1 MIAQGMATLLRRD
14 KVIGMPISAVTRRA
28 VSSALASSAAA
39 SRSMADARSAPPR
52 SGHTPES
59 KACLAA
65 ATATSTSRETID
77 GTAPATSS
85 VGGLTIVIT
94 SLDPEPTRR
103 PPAYEPRYSSTAG
116 PFPENSGQL
125 RPEFTMKVHVNLVAR
140 RIICQISAGRAHNRP
155 PPCDLSQQVNKRSQ
169 VQFVVSDKVG
179 NACKKYDRAMAIP
192 DWPAGQDATAKA
204 SSRLDRENAA
214 LRELVTVYRY
224 LSGLALQDADLAGV
238 VQLISDRMTATVAV
252 VTQLMDVLTAAA
264 PGVTGDKAAA
274 AVREHVVHPRLGQVL
289 RASRLSQRALRLPNV
304 GGTPA
309 IIVAPIMVGD
319 EVPSYL
325 ITIDPADNLF
335 GEDMSLLV
343 TEHAATICGVIL
355 GRERVV
361 AAAARR
367 VRDDLVEGLLLGRG
381 RDHADT
387 GRWAAHLGYDPAR
400 DHNVMAVAFDLP
412 APPAA
417 SPADLTAQRQRI
429 WESIEHFVATR
440 APDAIVSARESEVVI
455 VAAAPD
461 EPGPAALDARRLAHA
476 CLARLAELFP
486 AAKVVIGIG
495 GPCRDPRE
503 VARSYAQAQRTTATL
518 RRLGRQGTVSAF
530 ADLGEL
536 RSFAAD
542 VLGKLAVHEQE
553 HKSEYLTTL
562 ACYFRENN
570 SPQRASRILHVHP
583 NTVAYRVKRIEEI
596 TGLRLDNYT
605 DRLIA
610 QVALEILDALGEE
623 P

>member
-1 MIAQGMATLLRRD
+1 VVRHNDIRAAPSYDPVMAVPNWSPVLADDRSRPAPEAEAQ
-14 KVIGMPISAVTRRA
+14 S
-28 VSSALASSAAA
+28 
-39 SRSMADARSAPPR
+39 
-52 SGHTPES
+52 E
-59 KACLAA
+59 
-65 ATATSTSRETID
+65 
-77 GTAPATSS
+77 APA
-85 VGGLTIVIT
+85 
-94 SLDPEPTRR
+94 R
-103 PPAYEPRYSSTAG
+103 
-116 PFPENSGQL
+116 
-125 RPEFTMKVHVNLVAR
+125 H
-140 RIICQISAGRAHNRP
+140 
-155 PPCDLSQQVNKRSQ
+155 
-169 VQFVVSDKVG
+169 
-179 NACKKYDRAMAIP
+179 
-192 DWPAGQDATAKA
+192 
-204 SSRLDRENAA
+204 LDRENAA

-238 VQLISDRMTATVAV
+238 VRLISDRTAATVAV
-252 VTQLMDVLTAAA
+252 LTQLMDVLTAAA
-264 PGVTGDKAAA
+264 PGVSAEKAAA
-274 AVREHVVHPRLGQVL
+274 DVREHMVHPRLGQVL
-289 RASRLSQRALRLPNV
+289 RASRLSQRALRLPKV
-304 GGTPA
+304 GGMPA
-309 IIVAPIMVGD
+309 IIVAPVLVGD

-325 ITIDPADNLF
+325 ITIDPAENIF

-381 RDHADT
+381 RDNADA
-387 GRWAAHLGYDPAR
+387 GRWAAHLGYDPVR
-400 DHNVMAVAFDLP
+400 DHNVVAIAFDLP
-412 APPAA
+412 SAQEAA
-417 SPADLTAQRQRI
+417 AQRQRI

-440 APDAIVSARESEVVI
+440 APEAIVSARESEVVL
-455 VAAAPD
+455 VTAAPM
-461 EPGPAALDARRLAHA
+461 DARQLAGA

-495 GPCRDPRE
+495 GVCRDPRE
-503 VARSYAQAQRTTATL
+503 VARSYAQAQRTTQTL
-518 RRLGRQGTVSAF
+518 QRLGRCAAVSAF
-530 ADLGEL
+530 GDLGILRLLLQVPDLAEL

-542 VLGKLAVHEQE
+542 VLGKLSMHEHE

-610 QVALEILDALGEE
+610 QVALEILDSLGDE

>member
-1 MIAQGMATLLRRD
+1 MALPDWSPVLS
-14 KVIGMPISAVTRRA
+14 P
-28 VSSALASSAAA
+28 
-39 SRSMADARSAPPR
+39 
-52 SGHTPES
+52 
-59 KACLAA
+59 
-65 ATATSTSRETID
+65 
-77 GTAPATSS
+77 
-85 VGGLTIVIT
+85 
-94 SLDPEPTRR
+94 
-103 PPAYEPRYSSTAG
+103 
-116 PFPENSGQL
+116 SGQS
-125 RPEFTMKVHVNLVAR
+125 PETNN
-140 RIICQISAGRAHNRP
+140 G
-155 PPCDLSQQVNKRSQ
+155 
-169 VQFVVSDKVG
+169 
-179 NACKKYDRAMAIP
+179 
-192 DWPAGQDATAKA
+192 
-204 SSRLDRENAA
+204 RLDRENAA

-264 PGVTGDKAAA
+264 PGMSADKAAA

-289 RASRLSQRALRLPNV
+289 RASRLSQRPLRLPNV

-309 IIVAPIMVGD
+309 IIVAPILVGD

-412 APPAA
+412 APLAA
-417 SPADLTAQRQRI
+417 SHADLTAQRQRI

-461 EPGPAALDARRLAHA
+461 EPGPAAMDARRLAHA

-530 ADLGEL
+530 GDLGILRLLLQVPDLAEL

>member
-1 MIAQGMATLLRRD
+1 MIAGMALPD
-14 KVIGMPISAVTRRA
+14 WSPV
-28 VSSALASSAAA
+28 LASGSPAENGTAEAAGHGAMPSPAAA
-39 SRSMADARSAPPR
+39 L
-52 SGHTPES
+52 TS
-59 KACLAA
+59 K
-65 ATATSTSRETID
+65 
-77 GTAPATSS
+77 
-85 VGGLTIVIT
+85 
-94 SLDPEPTRR
+94 
-103 PPAYEPRYSSTAG
+103 
-116 PFPENSGQL
+116 
-125 RPEFTMKVHVNLVAR
+125 
-140 RIICQISAGRAHNRP
+140 
-155 PPCDLSQQVNKRSQ
+155 
-169 VQFVVSDKVG
+169 
-179 NACKKYDRAMAIP
+179 
-192 DWPAGQDATAKA
+192 
-204 SSRLDRENAA
+204 LDRENAA

-264 PGVTGDKAAA
+264 PGVAAEKAAA
-274 AVREHVVHPRLGQVL
+274 AVREHVIHPRLGQVL

-304 GGTPA
+304 GGMPA
-309 IIVAPIMVGD
+309 IIVAPILVGD

-325 ITIDPADNLF
+325 ITIDPADNIF

-381 RDHADT
+381 RDQSDT
-387 GRWAAHLGYDPAR
+387 SRWAAHLGYDPAR
-400 DHNVMAVAFDLP
+400 DHNVMAIAFALP
-412 APPAA
+412 VVGNTALAV
-417 SPADLTAQRQRI
+417 PADTAAQRQRI

-440 APDAIVSARESEVVI
+440 APDAIISARESEVV
-455 VAAAPD
+455 VVTAAPD
-461 EPGPAALDARRLAHA
+461 SQGPAAPTALDARRLAHA
-476 CLARLAELFP
+476 CLARLGELFP
-486 AAKVVIGIG
+486 AAQVVIGIG
-495 GPCRDPRE
+495 GICRDPRD
-503 VARSYAQAQRTTATL
+503 VARSYAQAQRTTQTL
-518 RRLGRQGTVSAF
+518 KRLGRAGTVSAF
-530 ADLGEL
+530 ADLGILRLLLQVPDLAEL

-542 VLGKLAVHEQE
+542 VLGKLSLHEQE

-596 TGLRLDNYT
+596 TGLHLDNYT

-623 P
+623 Q

>member
-1 MIAQGMATLLRRD
+1 MIA
-14 KVIGMPISAVTRRA
+14 
-28 VSSALASSAAA
+28 
-39 SRSMADARSAPPR
+39 SMAVPHWSPARADEHARPEPAPPDPR
-52 SGHTPES
+52 PDHTRP
-59 KACLAA
+59 
-65 ATATSTSRETID
+65 
-77 GTAPATSS
+77 
-85 VGGLTIVIT
+85 
-94 SLDPEPTRR
+94 DPR
-103 PPAYEPRYSSTAG
+103 PDHARPDPRPDHGRTEDA
-116 PFPENSGQL
+116 
-125 RPEFTMKVHVNLVAR
+125 LVAPR
-140 RIICQISAGRAHNRP
+140 H
-155 PPCDLSQQVNKRSQ
+155 
-169 VQFVVSDKVG
+169 
-179 NACKKYDRAMAIP
+179 
-192 DWPAGQDATAKA
+192 
-204 SSRLDRENAA
+204 LDRENAA
-214 LRELVTVYRY
+214 LRALVTVYRY

-238 VQLISDRMTATVAV
+238 VRLISERTAATVAV
-252 VTQLMDVLTAAA
+252 VTQLMDVVTAAA
-264 PGVTGDKAAA
+264 PGIPAEKAAA
-274 AVREHVVHPRLGQVL
+274 GVREHLVHPRLGQVL
-289 RASRLSQRALRLPNV
+289 RASRLSQRALRLPKAD
-304 GGTPA
+304 GTPA
-309 IIVAPIMVGD
+309 IIVAPVLVGD

-325 ITIDPADNLF
+325 ITIDPPENLF

-381 RDHADT
+381 RDNADAS
-387 GRWAAHLGYDPAR
+387 RWAAHLGYDPAR
-400 DHNVMAVAFDLP
+400 DHNVLAIAFDLP
-412 APPAA
+412 PSEAPDQGNGA
-417 SPADLTAQRQRI
+417 AQRQRI

-440 APDAIVSARESEVVI
+440 APEAIVSARESEVV
-455 VAAAPD
+455 VVTAAPM
-461 EPGPAALDARRLAHA
+461 EARQLAAA
-476 CLARLAELFP
+476 CLARLSELFP

-495 GPCRDPRE
+495 GICRDPRD
-503 VARSYAQAQRTTATL
+503 VARSYAQAQRTTQTL
-518 RRLGRQGTVSAF
+518 QRLGRSGAVSAF
-530 ADLGEL
+530 GDLGILRLLLQVPDLAEL

-610 QVALEILDALGEE
+610 QVALEILDARGDE

>member
-1 MIAQGMATLLRRD
+1 MIA
-14 KVIGMPISAVTRRA
+14 
-28 VSSALASSAAA
+28 
-39 SRSMADARSAPPR
+39 SMALPDWSPVLSPTGSPPAPD
-52 SGHTPES
+52 
-59 KACLAA
+59 
-65 ATATSTSRETID
+65 TSRDEAP
-77 GTAPATSS
+77 GT
-85 VGGLTIVIT
+85 
-94 SLDPEPTRR
+94 
-103 PPAYEPRYSSTAG
+103 
-116 PFPENSGQL
+116 
-125 RPEFTMKVHVNLVAR
+125 
-140 RIICQISAGRAHNRP
+140 
-155 PPCDLSQQVNKRSQ
+155 
-169 VQFVVSDKVG
+169 
-179 NACKKYDRAMAIP
+179 
-192 DWPAGQDATAKA
+192 
-204 SSRLDRENAA
+204 SRLDRENAA

-264 PGVTGDKAAA
+264 PGVSADKAVA

-309 IIVAPIMVGD
+309 IIVAPILVGD

-325 ITIDPADNLF
+325 ITIDPADNIF

-381 RDHADT
+381 RDQSDT
-387 GRWAAHLGYDPAR
+387 SRWAAHLGYDPAR
-400 DHNVMAVAFDLP
+400 DHNVMAIAFDLP
-412 APPAA
+412 APAA
-417 SPADLTAQRQRI
+417 TAPSLADAAAQRQRI

-455 VAAAPD
+455 VAAAPP
-461 EPGPAALDARRLAHA
+461 EQGPAAMDARRLAHA

-486 AAKVVIGIG
+486 AARVVIGIG
-495 GPCRDPRE
+495 GTCRDPRE
-503 VARSYAQAQRTTATL
+503 VARSYAQAQRTTQTL
-518 RRLGRQGTVSAF
+518 KRLGRAGTVSAF
-530 ADLGEL
+530 GDLGVLRLLLQVPDLAEL

>member
-1 MIAQGMATLLRRD
+1 MALPDWSPVLSPTGSPPARD
-14 KVIGMPISAVTRRA
+14 VK
-28 VSSALASSAAA
+28 
-39 SRSMADARSAPPR
+39 DAKDAN
-52 SGHTPES
+52 
-59 KACLAA
+59 
-65 ATATSTSRETID
+65 D
-77 GTAPATSS
+77 GT
-85 VGGLTIVIT
+85 
-94 SLDPEPTRR
+94 D
-103 PPAYEPRYSSTAG
+103 AG
-116 PFPENSGQL
+116 
-125 RPEFTMKVHVNLVAR
+125 
-140 RIICQISAGRAHNRP
+140 
-155 PPCDLSQQVNKRSQ
+155 
-169 VQFVVSDKVG
+169 
-179 NACKKYDRAMAIP
+179 
-192 DWPAGQDATAKA
+192 
-204 SSRLDRENAA
+204 SRLDRENAA

-264 PGVTGDKAAA
+264 PGVSADKAAV

-304 GGTPA
+304 GGIPA
-309 IIVAPIMVGD
+309 VIVAPILVGD

-325 ITIDPADNLF
+325 ITIDPADNIF

-381 RDHADT
+381 RDQSDT
-387 GRWAAHLGYDPAR
+387 SRWAAHLGYDPAR
-400 DHNVMAVAFDLP
+400 DHNVMAISFVLPRPPTPPGPPTPP
-412 APPAA
+412 APAA
-417 SPADLTAQRQRI
+417 DHTDAAAQRQRI
-429 WESIEHFVATR
+429 WESVEHFVATR

-455 VAAAPD
+455 VTAAPD
-461 EPGPAALDARRLAHA
+461 ERGPAAMDARRLAHA

-486 AAKVVIGIG
+486 AARVVIGIG
-495 GPCRDPRE
+495 GVCRDPRE
-503 VARSYAQAQRTTATL
+503 VARSYAQAQRTTQTL
-518 RRLGRQGTVSAF
+518 RRLGRAGTVSAF
-530 ADLGEL
+530 GDLGILRLLLQVPDLAEL

-610 QVALEILDALGEE
+610 QVALEIFDALGEE

>member
-1 MIAQGMATLLRRD
+1 MVRHSDICAAPSYDPVMAVPDWSPVLSEDR
-14 KVIGMPISAVTRRA
+14 
-28 VSSALASSAAA
+28 
-39 SRSMADARSAPPR
+39 SRP
-52 SGHTPES
+52 
-59 KACLAA
+59 
-65 ATATSTSRETID
+65 TAHAE
-77 GTAPATSS
+77 
-85 VGGLTIVIT
+85 
-94 SLDPEPTRR
+94 
-103 PPAYEPRYSSTAG
+103 PPAS
-116 PFPENSGQL
+116 
-125 RPEFTMKVHVNLVAR
+125 AR
-140 RIICQISAGRAHNRP
+140 H
-155 PPCDLSQQVNKRSQ
+155 
-169 VQFVVSDKVG
+169 
-179 NACKKYDRAMAIP
+179 
-192 DWPAGQDATAKA
+192 
-204 SSRLDRENAA
+204 LDRENAA

-238 VQLISDRMTATVAV
+238 VRLISDRTAATVAV
-252 VTQLMDVLTAAA
+252 LTQLMDVLTAAA
-264 PGVTGDKAAA
+264 PGVTAEKAAA
-274 AVREHVVHPRLGQVL
+274 DVREHMVHPRLGQVL
-289 RASRLSQRALRLPNV
+289 RASRLSQRALRLPKV
-304 GGTPA
+304 GGMPA
-309 IIVAPIMVGD
+309 IIVAPVMVGD

-325 ITIDPADNLF
+325 ITIDPAENLF

-381 RDHADT
+381 RDNADAS
-387 GRWAAHLGYDPAR
+387 RWAAHLGYDPAR
-400 DHNVMAVAFDLP
+400 DHNVVAIAFDLP
-412 APPAA
+412 GSAPNHGAA
-417 SPADLTAQRQRI
+417 NHADAAAQRQRI

-440 APDAIVSARESEVVI
+440 APEAIVSARESEVV
-455 VAAAPD
+455 VVTAAPM
-461 EPGPAALDARRLAHA
+461 DARQLAAA

-495 GPCRDPRE
+495 GTCRDPRE
-503 VARSYAQAQRTTATL
+503 VARSYAQAERTTQTL
-518 RRLGRQGTVSAF
+518 QRLGRSGVKGQLGAVSAF
-530 ADLGEL
+530 GDLGILRLLLQVPDLAEL

-542 VLGKLAVHEQE
+542 VLGKLSMHEHE
-553 HKSEYLTTL
+553 HKSEYLATL

-610 QVALEILDALGEE
+610 QVALEILDSLGEE

>member
-1 MIAQGMATLLRRD
+1 MALPDWSPVLSPTGSPTAR
-14 KVIGMPISAVTRRA
+14 
-28 VSSALASSAAA
+28 
-39 SRSMADARSAPPR
+39 DARDA
-52 SGHTPES
+52 
-59 KACLAA
+59 KDAN
-65 ATATSTSRETID
+65 D
-77 GTAPATSS
+77 GKDE
-85 VGGLTIVIT
+85 G
-94 SLDPEPTRR
+94 
-103 PPAYEPRYSSTAG
+103 
-116 PFPENSGQL
+116 
-125 RPEFTMKVHVNLVAR
+125 
-140 RIICQISAGRAHNRP
+140 
-155 PPCDLSQQVNKRSQ
+155 
-169 VQFVVSDKVG
+169 
-179 NACKKYDRAMAIP
+179 
-192 DWPAGQDATAKA
+192 
-204 SSRLDRENAA
+204 SRLDRENAA

-264 PGVTGDKAAA
+264 PGVSADKAAA

-304 GGTPA
+304 GGIPA
-309 IIVAPIMVGD
+309 VIVAPILVGD

-325 ITIDPADNLF
+325 ITIDPADNIF

-381 RDHADT
+381 RDQSDT

-412 APPAA
+412 APAA
-417 SPADLTAQRQRI
+417 DHTDIAAQRQRI

-455 VAAAPD
+455 VTAAPD
-461 EPGPAALDARRLAHA
+461 ERAPAAMDARRLAHA

-486 AAKVVIGIG
+486 AARVVIGIG
-495 GPCRDPRE
+495 GTCREPRE
-503 VARSYAQAQRTTATL
+503 VARSYAQAQRTTQTL
-518 RRLGRQGTVSAF
+518 RRLGRAGTVSAF
-530 ADLGEL
+530 GDLGILRLLLQVPDLAEL

>member
-1 MIAQGMATLLRRD
+1 MALPDWSPVLS
-14 KVIGMPISAVTRRA
+14 P
-28 VSSALASSAAA
+28 
-39 SRSMADARSAPPR
+39 
-52 SGHTPES
+52 
-59 KACLAA
+59 
-65 ATATSTSRETID
+65 
-77 GTAPATSS
+77 
-85 VGGLTIVIT
+85 
-94 SLDPEPTRR
+94 
-103 PPAYEPRYSSTAG
+103 
-116 PFPENSGQL
+116 SGQS
-125 RPEFTMKVHVNLVAR
+125 PETNT
-140 RIICQISAGRAHNRP
+140 
-155 PPCDLSQQVNKRSQ
+155 D
-169 VQFVVSDKVG
+169 
-179 NACKKYDRAMAIP
+179 
-192 DWPAGQDATAKA
+192 
-204 SSRLDRENAA
+204 RLDRENAA

-238 VQLISDRMTATVAV
+238 VQLISDRMSATVAV

-264 PGVTGDKAAA
+264 PGMSADKATAT
-274 AVREHVVHPRLGQVL
+274 VREHVVHPRLGQVL
-289 RASRLSQRALRLPNV
+289 RASRLSQRPLRLPNV

-309 IIVAPIMVGD
+309 IIVAPILVGD

-381 RDHADT
+381 RDQADA

-412 APPAA
+412 VPPTA

-455 VAAAPD
+455 VAAAPQ
-461 EPGPAALDARRLAHA
+461 EPGPAAMDARRLAHA

-495 GPCRDPRE
+495 GLCRDPRE
-503 VARSYAQAQRTTATL
+503 VARSYAQAQRTTQTL
-518 RRLGRQGTVSAF
+518 KRLGRAGTVSAF
-530 ADLGEL
+530 GDLGILRLLLQVPDLAEL

>member
-1 MIAQGMATLLRRD
+1 MALPDWSPVLSPT
-14 KVIGMPISAVTRRA
+14 GQP
-28 VSSALASSAAA
+28 
-39 SRSMADARSAPPR
+39 
-52 SGHTPES
+52 HTPDDTE
-59 KACLAA
+59 
-65 ATATSTSRETID
+65 
-77 GTAPATSS
+77 GT
-85 VGGLTIVIT
+85 
-94 SLDPEPTRR
+94 E
-103 PPAYEPRYSSTAG
+103 
-116 PFPENSGQL
+116 
-125 RPEFTMKVHVNLVAR
+125 
-140 RIICQISAGRAHNRP
+140 
-155 PPCDLSQQVNKRSQ
+155 
-169 VQFVVSDKVG
+169 
-179 NACKKYDRAMAIP
+179 
-192 DWPAGQDATAKA
+192 
-204 SSRLDRENAA
+204 RLGRENAA

-264 PGVTGDKAAA
+264 PGVTVDQAAA

-309 IIVAPIMVGD
+309 IIVAPILVGD

-325 ITIDPADNLF
+325 ITIDPADNIF

-381 RDHADT
+381 RDQADAS
-387 GRWAAHLGYDPAR
+387 RWAAHLGYDPAR
-400 DHNVMAVAFDLP
+400 DHNVMAVAFDP
-412 APPAA
+412 QTPQVA
-417 SPADLTAQRQRI
+417 SHIDIAAQRQRVA
-429 WESIEHFVATR
+429 ESIEHFVATR

-455 VAAAPD
+455 VAAAPE
-461 EPGPAALDARRLAHA
+461 EPGPAAMDARRLAHA
-476 CLARLAELFP
+476 CLARMAELFP

-495 GPCRDPRE
+495 GSCRDPRE
-503 VARSYAQAQRTTATL
+503 VARSYAQAQRTTQTL
-518 RRLGRQGTVSAF
+518 RRLGRPSAVSAF
-530 ADLGEL
+530 GDLGILRLLLQVPDLAEL

-542 VLGKLAVHEQE
+542 VLGKLSLHEQE

>member
-1 MIAQGMATLLRRD
+1 
-14 KVIGMPISAVTRRA
+14 MPDPTQ
-28 VSSALASSAAA
+28 AA
-39 SRSMADARSAPPR
+39 SRLTAQPTPR
-52 SGHTPES
+52 EN
-59 KACLAA
+59 
-65 ATATSTSRETID
+65 
-77 GTAPATSS
+77 
-85 VGGLTIVIT
+85 
-94 SLDPEPTRR
+94 
-103 PPAYEPRYSSTAG
+103 PRD
-116 PFPENSGQL
+116 
-125 RPEFTMKVHVNLVAR
+125 V
-140 RIICQISAGRAHNRP
+140 
-155 PPCDLSQQVNKRSQ
+155 
-169 VQFVVSDKVG
+169 
-179 NACKKYDRAMAIP
+179 
-192 DWPAGQDATAKA
+192 
-204 SSRLDRENAA
+204 DRENAV
-214 LRELVTVYRY
+214 LRELVTVYRH
-224 LSGLALQDADLAGV
+224 LSGLAMQDADLAGV
-238 VQLISDRMTATVAV
+238 VQLISERASATVAV
-252 VTQLMDVLTAAA
+252 VSQLMDVQTASS
-264 PGVTGDKAAA
+264 PGLPPEKAAA
-274 AVREHVVHPRLGQVL
+274 LVRDHVVHPRLGQVL

-304 GGTPA
+304 GGVPA
-309 IIVAPIMVGD
+309 IIVAPILVGD

-325 ITIDPADNLF
+325 ITLDPAEESF

-381 RDHADT
+381 RDHTDT

-400 DHNVMAVAFDLP
+400 DHNVMAVAFDLA

-461 EPGPAALDARRLAHA
+461 EPGPAAMDARRLAHA

-503 VARSYAQAQRTTATL
+503 VARSYAQAQRTTQTL

-530 ADLGEL
+530 GDLGILRLLLQVPDLSEL

-562 ACYFRENN
+562 ACYFRVNN

>member
-1 MIAQGMATLLRRD
+1 
-14 KVIGMPISAVTRRA
+14 
-28 VSSALASSAAA
+28 
-39 SRSMADARSAPPR
+39 
-52 SGHTPES
+52 
-59 KACLAA
+59 
-65 ATATSTSRETID
+65 
-77 GTAPATSS
+77 
-85 VGGLTIVIT
+85 
-94 SLDPEPTRR
+94 
-103 PPAYEPRYSSTAG
+103 
-116 PFPENSGQL
+116 
-125 RPEFTMKVHVNLVAR
+125 
-140 RIICQISAGRAHNRP
+140 
-155 PPCDLSQQVNKRSQ
+155 
-169 VQFVVSDKVG
+169 VVSDKVG

-264 PGVTGDKAAA
+264 PGVAAEKAAA
-274 AVREHVVHPRLGQVL
+274 AVREHVIHPRLGQVL

-304 GGTPA
+304 GGMPA
-309 IIVAPIMVGD
+309 IIVAPILVGD

-325 ITIDPADNLF
+325 ITIDPADNIF
-335 GEDMSLLV
+335 GEDISLLV

-381 RDHADT
+381 RDQSDT
-387 GRWAAHLGYDPAR
+387 SRWAAHLGYDPAR
-400 DHNVMAVAFDLP
+400 DHNVMAIAFDLP
-412 APPAA
+412 APAA
-417 SPADLTAQRQRI
+417 GNTSGHADTAAQRQRI

-440 APDAIVSARESEVVI
+440 APDAIISARESEVV
-455 VAAAPD
+455 VVTAAP
-461 EPGPAALDARRLAHA
+461 ESQGPAAPAALDTRRLAHA
-476 CLARLAELFP
+476 CLARLGELFP
-486 AAKVVIGIG
+486 AAQVVIGIG
-495 GPCRDPRE
+495 GICRDPRD
-503 VARSYAQAQRTTATL
+503 VARSYAQAQRTTQTL
-518 RRLGRQGTVSAF
+518 KRLGRAGTVSAF
-530 ADLGEL
+530 ADLGILRLLLQVPDLAEL

-542 VLGKLAVHEQE
+542 VLGKLSLHEQE

-596 TGLRLDNYT
+596 TGLHLDNYT

-623 P
+623 Q

>member
-1 MIAQGMATLLRRD
+1 MIA
-14 KVIGMPISAVTRRA
+14 
-28 VSSALASSAAA
+28 
-39 SRSMADARSAPPR
+39 SMA
-52 SGHTPES
+52 
-59 KACLAA
+59 L
-65 ATATSTSRETID
+65 
-77 GTAPATSS
+77 
-85 VGGLTIVIT
+85 
-94 SLDPEPTRR
+94 
-103 PPAYEPRYSSTAG
+103 
-116 PFPENSGQL
+116 
-125 RPEFTMKVHVNLVAR
+125 
-140 RIICQISAGRAHNRP
+140 
-155 PPCDLSQQVNKRSQ
+155 
-169 VQFVVSDKVG
+169 
-179 NACKKYDRAMAIP
+179 P
-192 DWPAGQDATAKA
+192 DWSPVLSPSGESPETDRDH
-204 SSRLDRENAA
+204 SDRLDRENAA

-252 VTQLMDVLTAAA
+252 VTQLMDVLTATA
-264 PGVTGDKAAA
+264 PGMSSDKAAT

-289 RASRLSQRALRLPNV
+289 RASRLSQRPLRLPNV

-309 IIVAPIMVGD
+309 IIVAPILVGD

-381 RDHADT
+381 RDHTDT

-461 EPGPAALDARRLAHA
+461 EPGPAAMDARRLAHA

-486 AAKVVIGIG
+486 AARVVIGIG

-503 VARSYAQAQRTTATL
+503 VARSYAQAQRTTQTL
-518 RRLGRQGTVSAF
+518 KRLGRQGTVSAF
-530 ADLGEL
+530 GDLGILRLLLQVPDLAEL

>member
-1 MIAQGMATLLRRD
+1 MA
-14 KVIGMPISAVTRRA
+14 VPNWSPV
-28 VSSALASSAAA
+28 LADD
-39 SRSMADARSAPPR
+39 RSLPA
-52 SGHTPES
+52 
-59 KACLAA
+59 
-65 ATATSTSRETID
+65 
-77 GTAPATSS
+77 APA
-85 VGGLTIVIT
+85 
-94 SLDPEPTRR
+94 
-103 PPAYEPRYSSTAG
+103 PAR
-116 PFPENSGQL
+116 Q
-125 RPEFTMKVHVNLVAR
+125 
-140 RIICQISAGRAHNRP
+140 
-155 PPCDLSQQVNKRSQ
+155 
-169 VQFVVSDKVG
+169 
-179 NACKKYDRAMAIP
+179 
-192 DWPAGQDATAKA
+192 
-204 SSRLDRENAA
+204 LDRENAA

-238 VQLISDRMTATVAV
+238 VRLISDRTAATVAV
-252 VTQLMDVLTAAA
+252 LTQLMDVLTAAA
-264 PGVTGDKAAA
+264 PGVAAEKAAA
-274 AVREHVVHPRLGQVL
+274 DVREHLVHPRLGQVL
-289 RASRLSQRALRLPNV
+289 RASRLSQRALRLPKV
-304 GGTPA
+304 GGMPV
-309 IIVAPIMVGD
+309 IIVAPILVGD

-325 ITIDPADNLF
+325 VTIDPADNLF

-367 VRDDLVEGLLLGRG
+367 VRDDLVEGLLLGRT
-381 RDHADT
+381 RDNADA

-400 DHNVMAVAFDLP
+400 DHNVMAIAFGLP
-412 APPAA
+412 A
-417 SPADLTAQRQRI
+417 SPASHAQDGAAQRQRI

-440 APDAIVSARESEVVI
+440 APEAIVSARESEVVVVTTAPGPSWPNGASPNGASPNGAASI
-455 VAAAPD
+455 GAAAM
-461 EPGPAALDARRLAHA
+461 DARQLAVA
-476 CLARLAELFP
+476 CLARLTELFP

-495 GPCRDPRE
+495 GTCRDPRE
-503 VARSYAQAQRTTATL
+503 VARSYAQAQRTTQTL
-518 RRLGRQGTVSAF
+518 QRLGRSGAVSAF
-530 ADLGEL
+530 GDLGILRLLLQVPDLAEL

-542 VLGKLAVHEQE
+542 VLGKLSMHEHE

-610 QVALEILDALGEE
+610 QVALEILDSLGDE

>member
-1 MIAQGMATLLRRD
+1 MA
-14 KVIGMPISAVTRRA
+14 V
-28 VSSALASSAAA
+28 
-39 SRSMADARSAPPR
+39 
-52 SGHTPES
+52 
-59 KACLAA
+59 
-65 ATATSTSRETID
+65 
-77 GTAPATSS
+77 
-85 VGGLTIVIT
+85 
-94 SLDPEPTRR
+94 
-103 PPAYEPRYSSTAG
+103 
-116 PFPENSGQL
+116 
-125 RPEFTMKVHVNLVAR
+125 
-140 RIICQISAGRAHNRP
+140 
-155 PPCDLSQQVNKRSQ
+155 
-169 VQFVVSDKVG
+169 
-179 NACKKYDRAMAIP
+179 P
-192 DWPAGQDATAKA
+192 DWSPVLADDRSRPAVRAEVPARQ
-204 SSRLDRENAA
+204 LDRENAA

-238 VQLISDRMTATVAV
+238 VRLISDRTAATVAV
-252 VTQLMDVLTAAA
+252 LTQLMDVLTAAA
-264 PGVTGDKAAA
+264 PGVTAEKAAA
-274 AVREHVVHPRLGQVL
+274 DVREHMVHPRLGQVL
-289 RASRLSQRALRLPNV
+289 RASRLSQRALRLPKV
-304 GGTPA
+304 GGMPA
-309 IIVAPIMVGD
+309 IIVAPVLVGD

-325 ITIDPADNLF
+325 VTIDPAENLF

-381 RDHADT
+381 RDNADA

-400 DHNVMAVAFDLP
+400 DHNVVSVAFDLP
-412 APPAA
+412 P
-417 SPADLTAQRQRI
+417 SADVAAQRQRI

-440 APDAIVSARESEVVI
+440 APEAIVSARESEVV
-455 VAAAPD
+455 VVTAAPM
-461 EPGPAALDARRLAHA
+461 DARQLAVA
-476 CLARLAELFP
+476 CLARLSELFP

-495 GPCRDPRE
+495 GTCRDPRD
-503 VARSYAQAQRTTATL
+503 VARSYAQAERTTQTL
-518 RRLGRQGTVSAF
+518 QRLGRPGVKGSVSAF
-530 ADLGEL
+530 GDLGILRLLLQVPDLAEL

-542 VLGKLAVHEQE
+542 VLGKLSMHEHE

-596 TGLRLDNYT
+596 TGLRLDNYS

-610 QVALEILDALGEE
+610 QVALEILDSLGDE

>member
-1 MIAQGMATLLRRD
+1 MIA
-14 KVIGMPISAVTRRA
+14 
-28 VSSALASSAAA
+28 
-39 SRSMADARSAPPR
+39 SMALPDWSPVLSP
-52 SGHTPES
+52 
-59 KACLAA
+59 
-65 ATATSTSRETID
+65 
-77 GTAPATSS
+77 
-85 VGGLTIVIT
+85 
-94 SLDPEPTRR
+94 
-103 PPAYEPRYSSTAG
+103 
-116 PFPENSGQL
+116 SGQS
-125 RPEFTMKVHVNLVAR
+125 PETDRDH
-140 RIICQISAGRAHNRP
+140 
-155 PPCDLSQQVNKRSQ
+155 
-169 VQFVVSDKVG
+169 SD
-179 NACKKYDRAMAIP
+179 
-192 DWPAGQDATAKA
+192 
-204 SSRLDRENAA
+204 RLDRENAA

-264 PGVTGDKAAA
+264 PGMNADKAAVT
-274 AVREHVVHPRLGQVL
+274 VREHVVHPRLGQVL
-289 RASRLSQRALRLPNV
+289 RASRLSQRPLRLPNV

-309 IIVAPIMVGD
+309 IIVAPILVGD

-381 RDHADT
+381 RDHTDT

-503 VARSYAQAQRTTATL
+503 VARSYAQAQRTTQTL

-530 ADLGEL
+530 GDLGILRLLLQVPDLSEL

>member
-1 MIAQGMATLLRRD
+1 MMTCMALPDWSPVL
-14 KVIGMPISAVTRRA
+14 S
-28 VSSALASSAAA
+28 
-39 SRSMADARSAPPR
+39 
-52 SGHTPES
+52 
-59 KACLAA
+59 
-65 ATATSTSRETID
+65 
-77 GTAPATSS
+77 
-85 VGGLTIVIT
+85 
-94 SLDPEPTRR
+94 PTGS
-103 PPAYEPRYSSTAG
+103 PPAPDAG
-116 PFPENSGQL
+116 HDGAP
-125 RPEFTMKVHVNLVAR
+125 
-140 RIICQISAGRAHNRP
+140 
-155 PPCDLSQQVNKRSQ
+155 
-169 VQFVVSDKVG
+169 
-179 NACKKYDRAMAIP
+179 
-192 DWPAGQDATAKA
+192 A

-238 VQLISDRMTATVAV
+238 VQLISDRMTATAAV

-264 PGVTGDKAAA
+264 PGVSADKAAA

-309 IIVAPIMVGD
+309 IIVAPILVGD

-325 ITIDPADNLF
+325 ITIDPADNIF

-381 RDHADT
+381 RDQSDT
-387 GRWAAHLGYDPAR
+387 SRWAAHLGYDPAR
-400 DHNVMAVAFDLP
+400 DHNVMAIAFDLP
-412 APPAA
+412 ASANPNPSAGDAA
-417 SPADLTAQRQRI
+417 AQRQRI
-429 WESIEHFVATR
+429 WESIEHFVGTR

-455 VAAAPD
+455 VAVAPD
-461 EPGPAALDARRLAHA
+461 EQGPAAMDARRLAHA

-486 AAKVVIGIG
+486 AARVVIGIG
-495 GPCRDPRE
+495 GTCRDPRE
-503 VARSYAQAQRTTATL
+503 VARSYAQAQRTTQTL
-518 RRLGRQGTVSAF
+518 KRLGRAGTVSAF
-530 ADLGEL
+530 GDLGVLRLLLQVPDLAEL

-542 VLGKLAVHEQE
+542 VLGRLAVHEQE

-610 QVALEILDALGEE
+610 QVALEIFDALGEE